1 MLQAQNLCLTVPGKA
16 LCADLSVTMR
26 GGECWAILG
35 QNGSGKTTLLH
46 ALSGLIKP
54 VQGEVLLHG
63 APLNAFS
70 GRALAQQ
77 IGVLLQEEDNA
88 PFGTVQEYV
97 SMGRFPHGNGNGGE
111 QAEDKKIANAAIAQ
125 MALQDL
131 AQRQMRSLSGGERQR
146 ARIAMLLAQSPL
158 VYCLDEPLLHLDVR
172 HQIATMQWLRNL
184 ALNQQKIVLMVLHDP
199 AWASRY
205 CDHVILLYDEKN
217 IVAGASRDMLNRPA
231 LEKLYQCSLDH
242 LATDKDMA

>member
-1 MLQAQNLCLTVPGKA
+1 MLQAQNLSLTVPGKA
-16 LCADLSVTMR
+16 LCTDLSVTMR
-26 GGECWAILG
+26 SGECWAILG

-46 ALSGLIKP
+46 ALIGLIKP
-54 VQGEVLLHG
+54 QHGEVLLHG
-63 APLNAFS
+63 TPLNEFP
-70 GRALAQQ
+70 RHALAQQ
-77 IGVLLQEEDNA
+77 IGVLLQEEDSA
-88 PFGTVQEYV
+88 PFGTVREYV
-97 SMGRFPHGNGNGGE
+97 SMGRFPHGAGKRSQQPE
-111 QAEDKKIANAAIAQ
+111 HVKITDAAITQ

-217 IVAGASRDMLNRPA
+217 IVAGASRDLLNRPA